1 MWVIKMDV
9 KIKNIGNSKGIIIP
23 AHILKALGITNKD
36 NLELVL
42 KNQQIII
49 YKKAQEST
57 LDDYFKDYE
66 GEYKWE
72 LVFTD
77 DKGKEKW

>member
-1 MWVIKMDV
+1 MDI

-23 AHILKALGITNKD
+23 AQILKGLGIDEKD
-36 NLELVL
+36 ELELVL

-49 YKKAQEST
+49 YKKEKQVIKSLADLFSGYK
-57 LDDYFKDYE
+57 DD
-66 GEYKWE
+66 YKWE
-72 LVFTD
+72 IVFKD